1 LRFHCSF
8 SRKNVGGMHSLHLSE
23 VIKKFP
29 FRWRL
34 IYLGAV
40 HRKKNNRIVYLLIY
54 QCKVGTAVRTW
65 TRSRMSHFQRQNTDH
80 LRERFFEIISS
91 ARSSPTKNGGPL
103 SFTPLN
109 QNASHCV
116 RLLKHHSFRFWPSTS
131 GYLHF
136 STAPEPLP
144 CWWTRAPPEPQKFI
158 DDQH

>member
-1 LRFHCSF
+1 
-8 SRKNVGGMHSLHLSE
+8 MHSLHLSE

-91 ARSSPTKNGGPL
+91 ARSSPTENGGAFVVHLAKPKRKSL
-103 SFTPLN
+103 RATVEASWFPFLAVDFRSSAFFDGSRITSVLVDARPSGTPKIHRRSTLIE
-109 QNASHCV
+109 ASPV
-116 RLLKHHSFRFWPSTS
+116 II
-131 GYLHF
+131 
-136 STAPEPLP
+136 
-144 CWWTRAPPEPQKFI
+144 Q
-158 DDQH
+158 

>member
-1 LRFHCSF
+1 
-8 SRKNVGGMHSLHLSE
+8 MHSLHLSE

-54 QCKVGTAVRTW
+54 QCKVGTAIATW
-65 TRSRMSHFQRQNTDH
+65 TRSRMSHFQRQTRIIFGNGFSKSSRPLV
-80 LRERFFEIISS
+80 LRRPKTGGLC
-91 ARSSPTKNGGPL
+91 RSPRETK
-103 SFTPLN
+103 T
-109 QNASHCV
+109 QVTACDCW
-116 RLLKHHSFRFWPSTS
+116 KHHGFRFWPSTS

-136 STAPEPLP
+136 STAPESLP
-144 CWWTRAPPEPQKFI
+144 SWWTRAPPEPQKFV

>member
-1 LRFHCSF
+1 
-8 SRKNVGGMHSLHLSE
+8 MHSLHLSE

-80 LRERFFEIISS
+80 LRERFFEIIS
-91 ARSSPTKNGGPL
+91 
-103 SFTPLN
+103 
-109 QNASHCV
+109 
-116 RLLKHHSFRFWPSTS
+116 TS

-136 STAPEPLP
+136 STAPESLP
-144 CWWTRAPPEPQKFI
+144 SWWTRVPPEPQKFI